1 MKNLTARGETVV
13 RVRKLEMRGFKSF
26 GNKKVSLPLAHG
38 LTAIVGPNG
47 SGKSN
52 VVEAFSFVLGQL
64 SAKTMRAERFSD
76 LIFYGGNGRRPSPFA
91 EVSLHFDNSDNA
103 LPVDSETVEISR
115 RVSRNGKCV
124 YRINKKRAPREKVV
138 NLLSQDVM
146 NPDGHNFVMQGDVDR
161 LIKLSPLERRLIID
175 DLAGVA
181 EFDEKKSKAI
191 SELEKVE
198 NNLKGAH
205 AALVEIERQM
215 QKLSADRDD
224 ALRYKELK
232 DGLEESRGSLL
243 YLRRSSYQRR
253 LTGLKSKLE
262 EMEQRLQKLQA
273 DREKLDDEKKE
284 CEKEFEKL
292 NKLIQRKENTDV
304 IASVEKLR
312 ERARTLKEM
321 ITSTETSYGETE
333 TIIKELQK
341 KIEKMS
347 KEAGRGTDLKNIIE
361 LTNKFSRLHQKF
373 STLTKNLDKER
384 LSREKTEQT
393 LSEMKRVL
401 NQLHATIDNISKLL
415 TGVLKSHKEFSQ
427 FAGEVRER
435 ELIGSRLRLLQSQ
448 HDKLCG
454 QHSELE
460 RRLREL
466 KQNIQETKKSLK
478 IASENEKKIRRSTQA
493 ARKERSK
500 LEGRIKRLDR
510 RISRLDDKIQPIQT
524 QRENYR
530 IKEAGWKAEL
540 KAIEK
545 EWDQL
550 KNKVK
555 RKPKMNAAKLE
566 KKIELTESEIERLE
580 PINMRAVKDYRDTKR
595 HYEARKKRYDK
606 LVEEKQTLLDFMH
619 EIDQKK
625 TKVFMRTFNEIS
637 RNFSEI
643 FSELSPG
650 GTARLVLE
658 NPEEPLEGGLE
669 IEAKP
674 AGKELLRTNSMSGGE
689 KALTALA
696 FIFALQRARPTAFY
710 VLDEIDAH
718 LDPENLQRVAKMLQ
732 LSSKQSQIVVIT
744 LRDAM
749 MSVADRLLGIS
760 MDETNESH
768 IVSVELAGLA

>member
-1 MKNLTARGETVV
+1 
-13 RVRKLEMRGFKSF
+13 MRGFKSF

-103 LPVDSETVEISR
+103 LPVDSETIEISR

-138 NLLSQDVM
+138 NLLSRAVM
-146 NPDGHNFVMQGDVDR
+146 NPEGHNFVMQGDVDK

-198 NNLKGAH
+198 NNLRGAH

-215 QKLSADRDD
+215 QKLSAERDD

-232 DGLEESRGSLL
+232 DELEDTRGSLL
-243 YLRRSSYQRR
+243 YLRRSAHQRR

-262 EMEQRLQKLQA
+262 ETEQQLQKFQA
-273 DREKLDDEKKE
+273 NREKLDDKKE
-284 CEKEFEKL
+284 EREKEFEKL
-292 NKLIQRKENTDV
+292 NKLIQRKENTEV

-321 ITSTETSYGETE
+321 ITSAETSYVNTE
-333 TIIKELQK
+333 TRIKELQK
-341 KIEKMS
+341 KIEKTS
-347 KEAGRGTDLKNIIE
+347 KEAGRETDLKKIVE
-361 LTNKFSRLHQKF
+361 LTNKFSHLRQKF
-373 STLTKNLDKER
+373 STLTKNLNKER
-384 LSREKTEQT
+384 LSRKKTEQT

-401 NQLHATIDNISKLL
+401 NQLHTIINSISKLL
-415 TGVLKSHKEFSQ
+415 TDALRKHKKHPQS
-427 FAGEVRER
+427 AGEARER
-435 ELIGSRLRLLQSQ
+435 ELIGSRLQLLQSQ

-466 KQNIQETKKSLK
+466 KQNLQETKKSLK
-478 IASENEKKIRRSTQA
+478 IASENKKKIRKSTQS

-500 LEGRIKRLDR
+500 LERRIKRLDR
-510 RISRLDDKIQPIQT
+510 RISQLDDKIQPIKT

-540 KAIEK
+540 KTIEK
-545 EWDQL
+545 EWNQV
-550 KNKVK
+550 KNKV
-555 RKPKMNAAKLE
+555 RSKPKMSAAKLE
-566 KKIELTESEIERLE
+566 DKIERTESEIERLE
-580 PINMRAVKDYRDTKR
+580 PINMRAVESYKDTKR

-606 LVEEKQTLLDFMH
+606 LVEEKQTLLDFMY
-619 EIDQKK
+619 EIDRKK

-637 RNFSEI
+637 GNFSEI
-643 FSELSPG
+643 FSGLSPG
-650 GTARLVLE
+650 GTARLALE
-658 NPEEPLEGGLE
+658 NPEDPLEGGLE

-732 LSSKQSQIVVIT
+732 RSSKQSQIVVIT

-749 MSVADRLLGIS
+749 MSVADRLLGVS